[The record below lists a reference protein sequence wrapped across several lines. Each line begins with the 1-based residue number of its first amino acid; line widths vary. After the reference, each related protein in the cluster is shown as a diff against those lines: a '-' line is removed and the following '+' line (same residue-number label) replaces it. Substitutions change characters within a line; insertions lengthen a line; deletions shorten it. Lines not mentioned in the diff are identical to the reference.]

1 MSTNNSTFTVEVV
14 QKENDSRDVYQQI
27 VDKYNEHY
35 FKLKAKNPQGYI
47 DSFECQLDRIS
58 LEIADEIEAKLTLT
72 ENGYRFDV
80 TGLSYVG
87 KSL

>member
-27 VDKYNEHY
+27 VDKHNEHY
-35 FKLKAKNPQGYI
+35 FKLKAKNPQGYM

-72 ENGYRFDV
+72 ENGYRFDL
-80 TGLSYVG
+80 T
-87 KSL
+87 